1 MVLDQ
6 KSFGVYYPSSG
17 SSAQVLAM
25 NAIPT
30 IEVNIENIK
39 WIFQMCFQ
47 GHTSDGGF
55 VVKFEEG
62 TSKRNAAQNNKK
74 KWVIE

>member
-1 MVLDQ
+1 
-6 KSFGVYYPSSG
+6 
-17 SSAQVLAM
+17 
-25 NAIPT
+25 
-30 IEVNIENIK
+30 
-39 WIFQMCFQ
+39 MCFQ

-74 KWVIE
+74 K

>member
-30 IEVNIENIK
+30 IEVNIENINEYFK
-39 WIFQMCFQ
+39 CVFRAILQME
-47 GHTSDGGF
+47 DL
-55 VVKFEEG
+55 
-62 TSKRNAAQNNKK
+62 
-74 KWVIE
+74 W